1 MKQEYRHMMEQI
13 KLTDEEKERI
23 IENIENKRTAR
34 SRKPGRRLVVLAMVT
49 ALVLTV
55 CVCGFAVTSLSDAW
69 LQRPSDDPLEVVR
82 TALENQLKKEYTIS
96 MEVKNVRIDEAETI
110 RVSAMYMGSELAQY
124 RGWTD
129 ECLSER
135 FVVVKAEY
143 YVEYDHKK
151 TFLDDGYRK
160 QYFYLIQD
168 EESGDWTI
176 IDNTS
181 GAG

>member
-1 MKQEYRHMMEQI
+1 MERHELNRMFDRLAPTLEQEQEGLRRLLQTERKVSPVK
-13 KLTDEEKERI
+13 KLT
-23 IENIENKRTAR
+23 
-34 SRKPGRRLVVLAMVT
+34 VLGFAA

-55 CVCGFAVTSLSDAW
+55 CLCGLAVTSLSDAW
-69 LQRPSDDPLEVVR
+69 LQRPSGDPLEVVR
-82 TALENQLKKEYTIS
+82 STLENQLKKDYTIA
-96 MEVKNVRIDEAETI
+96 MEVKGVQIDEAETK

-129 ECLSER
+129 ECLRER

-151 TFLDDGYRK
+151 TFLDDGERE

-168 EESGDWTI
+168 EESGNWAI
-176 IDNTS
+176 VDNTS

>member
-1 MKQEYRHMMEQI
+1 MMEQI

-23 IENIENKRTAR
+23 MDNIKHKHTHQNRR
-34 SRKPGRRLVVLAMVT
+34 PGRKLVVLAAAAT
-49 ALVLTV
+49 LVLT
-55 CVCGFAVTSLSDAW
+55 VCGFAVTSLSDVW

-96 MEVKNVRIDEAETI
+96 MEVKSVQIDEAETK
-110 RVSAMYMGSELAQY
+110 RVSAMYMGSELARY

-129 ECLSER
+129 ECLRER

-143 YVEYDHKK
+143 YVEYDGKK
-151 TFLDDGYRK
+151 TFLDDGDRE
-160 QYFYLIQD
+160 QFFYLIQD
-168 EESGDWTI
+168 EKSGNWTI
-176 IDNTS
+176 VDNTS